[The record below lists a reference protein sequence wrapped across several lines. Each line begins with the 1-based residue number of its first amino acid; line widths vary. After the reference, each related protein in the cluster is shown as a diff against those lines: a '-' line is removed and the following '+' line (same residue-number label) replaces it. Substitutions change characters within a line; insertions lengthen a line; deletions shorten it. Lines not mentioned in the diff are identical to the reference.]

1 MRIQPEVPFRKRSF
15 VYMMVAVLLLAA
27 CTVPPV
33 DVTQTSQPVSVTEPV
48 SAPTTNVPLKDALGS
63 LEPQDVFQN
72 FYDITQIPRPSGQ
85 MDQIREFLVNFG
97 ERIGLETVI
106 DDAGNVIIRRPATAG
121 FEDRQGVLL
130 QAHMDMVPQKAD
142 GKEFDFTTDP
152 IPAFVNGDY
161 IVTDGT
167 TLGADN
173 GIGIAM
179 IMAILQSRSL
189 QAGTLEALFT
199 VDEESTMSG
208 ANGLKPDTL
217 KSRLLINMDSE
228 GEGIFT
234 IGSAGGERANV
245 GLAYSQALA
254 PADMFSYVVKVQG
267 LQGGHS
273 GIDINKGLGHATRLL
288 VRLLKGA
295 EEPYGLRLASLSG
308 GTASNAIPRDAT
320 AVIFLPAV
328 QVDAFTVYVKDF
340 EATIQSE
347 LAAVEPTLTVQLDA
361 VQPPAQVMDLEFQ
374 HSLLAAIYGTPQGV
388 ARMSDTVSGLV
399 ETSNNLGIATIQ
411 DGQMQLV
418 SYPRSSVDS
427 ELQDMEQMIISVWEL
442 AGYPVEIT
450 DWYAAWTPDPDSPI
464 LGLTK
469 SAYQELFGVEPSVS
483 AVHAGLECGAIGG
496 IYPDMDMI
504 SIGPTLEKVHSPS
517 ERLYIP
523 SVEKVMAL
531 LTEVLSRVPGNE

>member
-1 MRIQPEVPFRKRSF
+1 VDLTYSQVP
-15 VYMMVAVLLLAA
+15 
-27 CTVPPV
+27 
-33 DVTQTSQPVSVTEPV
+33 
-48 SAPTTNVPLKDALGS
+48 APA
-63 LEPQDVFQN
+63 
-72 FYDITQIPRPSGQ
+72 
-85 MDQIREFLVNFG
+85 
-97 ERIGLETVI
+97 
-106 DDAGNVIIRRPATAG
+106 
-121 FEDRQGVLL
+121 
-130 QAHMDMVPQKAD
+130 
-142 GKEFDFTTDP
+142 
-152 IPAFVNGDY
+152 
-161 IVTDGT
+161 
-167 TLGADN
+167 
-173 GIGIAM
+173 
-179 IMAILQSRSL
+179 
-189 QAGTLEALFT
+189 EAL
-199 VDEESTMSG
+199 
-208 ANGLKPDTL
+208 A
-217 KSRLLINMDSE
+217 
-228 GEGIFT
+228 
-234 IGSAGGERANV
+234 
-245 GLAYSQALA
+245 
-254 PADMFSYVVKVQG
+254 YVVKVQG

-308 GTASNAIPRDAT
+308 GTASNAIPREAT
-320 AVIFLPAV
+320 AVVFVSTDQA
-328 QVDAFTVYVKDF
+328 DAFTAYVKDY
-340 EATIQSE
+340 EATVQVE
-347 LAAVEPTLTVQLDA
+347 LAATEPDLTVQLEA
-361 VQPPAQVMDLEFQ
+361 TTPPAQVMALEFQ
-374 HSLLAAIYGTPQGV
+374 NTLLDALYGTPQGV
-388 ARMSDTVSGLV
+388 ARMSDTVPGLV
-399 ETSNNLGIATIQ
+399 ETSSNLGIATIQ